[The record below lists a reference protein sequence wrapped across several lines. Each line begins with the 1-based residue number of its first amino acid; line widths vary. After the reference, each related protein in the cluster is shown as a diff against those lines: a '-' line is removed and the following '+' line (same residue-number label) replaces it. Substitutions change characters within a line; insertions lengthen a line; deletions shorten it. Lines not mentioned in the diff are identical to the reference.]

1 MMQLTP
7 DPAVPSWY
15 VRPAQPLPS
24 ARHCLIAARCLA
36 RRPPF
41 CALVGAAFQRV
52 LVQTL
57 AAWSWAPPAA
67 ARRTRSARMHS
78 PQ

>member
-1 MMQLTP
+1 MESNSVL
-7 DPAVPSWY
+7 SWY

-24 ARHCLIAARCLA
+24 ARHCLIAARFVA

-41 CALVGAAFQRV
+41 CALMGAAFQRV
-52 LVQTL
+52 LLQTL
-57 AAWSWAPPAA
+57 GAWSWARPVHP
-67 ARRTRSARMHS
+67 ARRTRSAPMHL